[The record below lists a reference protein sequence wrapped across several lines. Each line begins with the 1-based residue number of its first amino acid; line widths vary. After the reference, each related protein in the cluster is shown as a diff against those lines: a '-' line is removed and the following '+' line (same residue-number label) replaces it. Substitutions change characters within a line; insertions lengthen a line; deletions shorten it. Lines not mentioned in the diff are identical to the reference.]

1 MENRGRSREK
11 AAPTPHMEGNMLRN
25 IIHRIPEA
33 AKDAVTLILI
43 LAGLYSCLLL
53 IFGLMP

>member
-1 MENRGRSREK
+1 LENRGRSREK
-11 AAPTPHMEGNMLRN
+11 AAPTPHREGTILRN